1 MQDSEPML
9 RQMCRMKIHTYIYIY
24 YWNVWT
30 DRRCLLPVM
39 WPISVYAPNSSYN
52 RSPWFSWIYYA
63 PFAWLKNVELL
74 EMVSDMNLVKV
85 PRYARAWNNCTGF
98 YCDIVRLKI
107 CTLVSSL
114 HTTHRSPLQTGAK
127 EPNESQPK
135 PKFYGHVQ
143 AIPALMWDIK
153 SSSSWL
159 RKSNTSAPHLN
170 PPIKM

>member
-1 MQDSEPML
+1 M
-9 RQMCRMKIHTYIYIY
+9 
-24 YWNVWT
+24 WT

-39 WPISVYAPNSSYN
+39 WPTSVYAPNSSYN
-52 RSPWFSWIYYA
+52 RSLWFSWIYYA

-85 PRYARAWNNCTGF
+85 PRYARAWTNCTGF

-114 HTTHRSPLQTGAK
+114 HTTNWSPLQTGAK

-135 PKFYGHVQ
+135 PKFYWHVQ

-153 SSSSWL
+153 SSGSWL
-159 RKSNTSAPHLN
+159 RKSNTSVPHLS
-170 PPIKM
+170 PQIKM